1 VYSQILTITPDSVTQ
16 GQTLNIEVTAENIDF
31 TQGTNV
37 IIIKQD
43 GFEEYI
49 FSTTQNS
56 NTLVLNH
63 TFSSNSPIGN
73 YDMSIWNTASD
84 ITLSKNNALYVKPDL
99 TAASIYSISQDSAK
113 QGDEMTIILYGYNTA
128 FDKANNTVYLMN
140 PSITINATGTNSID
154 SVTLEAQFNFTY
166 AHPAGLYSIYAKNDL
181 DGTLSIANTF
191 ILNEEPNIPTI
202 KSISHDT
209 VIQGQ
214 TSDIKI
220 TAENVDFTQ
229 GFNEVSLI
237 KDSTEIYMNSSS
249 ALNSNTLDVN
259 FSIDSN
265 SPTGIYTLKIWNT
278 AFDVSLVEN
287 QTLIIDSAIYLKS
300 PQITGIVNNITD
312 KEPMIYPNP
321 TSEYLVI
328 RKQYNTLRIFDIQG
342 KKVFESKNKDII
354 DISDLNS
361 GIYLI
366 RIKTGNKITTQK
378 LIVQ

>member
-1 VYSQILTITPDSVTQ
+1 L
-16 GQTLNIEVTAENIDF
+16 
-31 TQGTNV
+31 
-37 IIIKQD
+37 
-43 GFEEYI
+43 
-49 FSTTQNS
+49 
-56 NTLVLNH
+56 
-63 TFSSNSPIGN
+63 
-73 YDMSIWNTASD
+73 SIWNTASD

-259 FSIDSN
+259 FSIDSY

-278 AFDVSLVEN
+278 AFDASLVEN

-300 PQITGIVNNITD
+300 PQITGIVNNIAD
-312 KEPMIYPNP
+312 NEPMIYPNP